1 VLEQL
6 IGPLDEAMQ
15 VHKPGFGRGFR
26 RGQASQ
32 GALFE
37 MLRNG
42 ATGRDEGLELRML
55 NVLMFEQIGRHLRE
69 IVEATRAQAI
79 GAQV

>member
-1 VLEQL
+1 MLEQL
-6 IGPLDEAMQ
+6 ISPRHEAMQ
-15 VHKPGFGRGFR
+15 VHKAGFGRGFR

-37 MLRNG
+37 MLRNV

-55 NVLMFEQIGRHLRE
+55 NVLMFEQIGRHMRE